1 MSLQCGIVG
10 LPNVGKSTLFNALTA
25 ASVPAENYP
34 FCTVEPHHG
43 IVALPDPQLN
53 SLAKIYKPQKITP
66 ATVEFTDI
74 AGLVKGASRGEGLG
88 NQFLGQIKQV
98 QAIIN
103 VVRCFADN
111 NVAHTEGSID
121 PVRDA
126 ETIETELLLKDLET
140 IQKRAATVKKSAK
153 SGDKSLVVELELLER
168 LEQHCN
174 SGEPIR
180 NIKLRENEAAYISD
194 MFLLTVKPILHVA
207 NIDENQLVKNSP
219 DEMILRIAEYA
230 QNQGTVS
237 ISLCAQIE
245 NEIVQLQEDEKELFL
260 KEYKLI
266 EPGLNRLIRHAFKL
280 LKLITFYTGNENE
293 VRSWTLPANGTAVE
307 AASEVH
313 SDFAHGFVKADV
325 YKVTDLIHYGSEL
338 EVREAGHSLQ
348 VGREYIVRDGDCL
361 YFRSSK

>member
-10 LPNVGKSTLFNALTA
+10 LPNAGKSTLFNALTA

-43 IVALPDPQLN
+43 IVMLPDPQLN
-53 SLAKIYKPQKITP
+53 SLAKIYLPQKVTP

-74 AGLVKGASRGEGLG
+74 AGLVKGASHGEGLG

-98 QAIIN
+98 QAIIS
-103 VVRCFADN
+103 VVRCFFDS
-111 NVAHTEGSID
+111 NVAHTEGSVD

-140 IQKRAATVKKSAK
+140 IQKRTAAVKKNAK
-153 SGDKSLVVELELLER
+153 SGDKSLIAELELLER
-168 LEQHCN
+168 IEQHCN
-174 SGEPIR
+174 SEEPIR
-180 NIKLRENEAAYISD
+180 TIDLTESEAVYIND
-194 MFLLTVKPILHVA
+194 MFLLTAKPILHVA
-207 NIDENQLVKNSP
+207 NIDESQMMKDSP
-219 DEMILRIAEYA
+219 DELSQRIAEYA
-230 QNQGTVS
+230 QQQGTAS
-237 ISLCAQIE
+237 ISLCAQVE
-245 NEIVQLQEDEKELFL
+245 NEIAQLQEDEKLFFL
-260 KEYKLI
+260 KEYQLA

-293 VRSWTLPANGTAVE
+293 VRSWTLPANGTAIE
-307 AASEVH
+307 AANEVH
-313 SDFAHGFVKADV
+313 SDFAQGFIKTDV
-325 YKVTDLIHYGSEL
+325 YKVADLIQYGSEL

-348 VGREYIVRDGDCL
+348 VGREYVVQDGDCL